1 MQTYVR
7 MMLVWTCNVKK
18 NTFLIFLVFICGVIC
33 ANILGIAS
41 GRELGAMNEYFINRY
56 MYANIQG
63 RELFPY
69 LFYKRAPEFF
79 LLLFL
84 SIGLY
89 GTFVI
94 DGYICY
100 LGFSVGFLSVI
111 AIMSCGIKGILL
123 VFGFFLPQWI
133 LYAPA
138 LGFFRYGLLYY
149 KGTGKESLPKEKK
162 RSLTFAASL
171 LIAGILILFGIFMES
186 YVNPFFL
193 QKIVRM
199 IG

>member
-1 MQTYVR
+1 M
-7 MMLVWTCNVKK
+7 KK
-18 NTFLIFLVFICGVIC
+18 NTFLIFMVFLCGVIC
-33 ANILGIAS
+33 ANVLGIAS

-63 RELFPY
+63 RELFPF
-69 LFYKRAPEFF
+69 LFYKRVPEFF

-84 SIGLY
+84 SVGLY
-89 GTFVI
+89 GTFIV

-111 AIMSCGIKGILL
+111 SIMNCGIKGIFLM
-123 VFGFFLPQWI
+123 FGFFLPQWF

-138 LGFFRYGLLYY
+138 LGFWRYGLLHY
-149 KGTGKESLPKEKK
+149 KGSRKEPLPGEKK
-162 RSLTFAASL
+162 RGVAFAAAWM
-171 LIAGILILFGIFMES
+171 IAGILLLLGIFMES